1 MSSSNRLSDGG
12 LARAPMTGVYGPEGE
27 WLIEQIGVVPD
38 MEVDNLP
45 HATFNGSD
53 AQLDA
58 AIEYLMQQIELDP
71 RTVPPP
77 PAFPDKSFRYRA
89 AGTGGR

>member
-1 MSSSNRLSDGG
+1 M
-12 LARAPMTGVYGPEGE
+12 
-27 WLIEQIGVVPD
+27 IEQIGVVPD